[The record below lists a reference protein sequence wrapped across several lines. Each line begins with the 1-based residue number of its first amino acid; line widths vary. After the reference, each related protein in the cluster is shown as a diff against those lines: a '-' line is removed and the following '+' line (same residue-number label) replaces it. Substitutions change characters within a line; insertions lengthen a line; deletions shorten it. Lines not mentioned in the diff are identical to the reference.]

1 MVSVR
6 KYRYDNQSLKSPYMI
21 RVLYVWQSKIK
32 LLSKMLCPQGRP
44 GSLCSVSGSKR
55 QEEAS
60 RGPAI
65 LGVFSR
71 PDSPRVSVNL
81 VMDFF
86 GGDIKVHFLK
96 EANGRL
102 EKTNSQV
109 KF

>member
-1 MVSVR
+1 MFG
-6 KYRYDNQSLKSPYMI
+6 KAKSNFSP
-21 RVLYVWQSKIK
+21 RCSALRAG
-32 LLSKMLCPQGRP
+32 QG
-44 GSLCSVSGSKR
+44 LCSVSGSKR